1 MSGTD
6 QVTKALM
13 IKALDAATLRHQAI
27 ATNIANANSV
37 GYQPLRVNFEEQLG
51 FARAAL
57 AGGTSSELT
66 PGDIAGV
73 RAVLEQEPAP
83 AAGNAAVMIDM
94 EMVKLSQNTIQYQAL
109 LKGLAGR
116 GSIISFAVNEGKR

>member
-57 AGGTSSELT
+57 AGGNSVLT